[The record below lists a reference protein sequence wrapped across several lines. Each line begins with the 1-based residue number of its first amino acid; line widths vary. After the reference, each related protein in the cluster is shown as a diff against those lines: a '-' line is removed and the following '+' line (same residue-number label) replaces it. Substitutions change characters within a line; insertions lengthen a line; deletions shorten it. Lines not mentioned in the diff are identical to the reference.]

1 MAFKSGFIKSR
12 FYNALG
18 LLFILIFFG
27 SAGFV
32 YIADYGW
39 VNALYM
45 TVITISTVGF
55 KEVEPLDAESKIF
68 TIFLIITSITLFG
81 YIISVITD
89 YIANNKFIEELKFKQ
104 VQKKI
109 HRLENH
115 TIVCGFGRNGKQA
128 MARLKSYKQNC
139 VIVESDPELIED
151 IERDGEMLYIRGD
164 ATSDEVLLSAGIE
177 RASSLITTL
186 PSDADNLYVVL
197 SARQLNDNCTI
208 VSRASVD
215 TSNRKLKVA
224 GADNVIM
231 PDKIGGAHMASLVI
245 TPDVIEFIDRL
256 SIEGESS
263 SNIEELVIENL
274 PEKYTNKSILDL
286 DLRKR
291 TGCTV
296 IGFKT
301 PDKEYIINPDATTI
315 LVPKSKLIV
324 IGRPEEIQKL
334 NKLF

>member
-1 MAFKSGFIKSR
+1 MS
-12 FYNALG
+12 
-18 LLFILIFFG
+18 LLFLIILVG
-27 SAGFV
+27 TVGFV
-32 YIADYGW
+32 YNAEYSW

-55 KEVEPLDAESKIF
+55 KEVQPLDVDAKIF
-68 TIFLIITSITLFG
+68 TIFLIITSITIFG
-81 YIISVITD
+81 YIVSVITD

-109 HRLENH
+109 QRLENH

-128 MARLKSYKQNC
+128 MARLKSYKRGC
-139 VIVESDPELIED
+139 VIIESDPELIEE
-151 IERDGEMLYIRGD
+151 IELDGEMLYIRGD
-164 ATSDEVLLSAGIE
+164 ATSDEVLLSAGID

-197 SARQLNDNCTI
+197 SARQLNGECTI
-208 VSRASVD
+208 VSRASID

-231 PDKIGGAHMASLVI
+231 PDKIGGAHMASLVV
-245 TPDVIEFIDRL
+245 TPDIIEFIDRL

-274 PEKYTNKSILDL
+274 PNEYKNKSIFDL

-301 PDKEYIINPDATTI
+301 PGKEYIINPDASTK

-324 IGRPEEIQKL
+324 IGNPEEIQKL
-334 NKLF
+334 HKLF

>member
-1 MAFKSGFIKSR
+1 MIFI
-12 FYNALG
+12 G
-18 LLFILIFFG
+18 T
-27 SAGFV
+27 AGFV
-32 YIADYGW
+32 LIAEYGL

-55 KEVEPLDAESKIF
+55 KEVEPLDADAKIF

-89 YIANNKFIEELKFKQ
+89 YISNNKFIEELKIKQ

-109 HRLENH
+109 QRLQNH

-128 MARLKSYKQNC
+128 MARLRSYKTGC
-139 VIVESDPELIED
+139 VIIENDPELIDE
-151 IERDGEMLYIRGD
+151 IEADGEMLYVRGD
-164 ATSDEVLLSAGIE
+164 ATDDEALYAAGIE

-197 SARQLNDNCTI
+197 SARQLNAKCTI

-215 TSNRKLKVA
+215 TSYKKLKVA

-231 PDKIGGAHMASLVI
+231 PDKLGGAHMASLVM
-245 TPDVIEFIDRL
+245 TPDIMEFIDRL
-256 SIEGESS
+256 SIEGESR
-263 SNIEELVIENL
+263 SNIEELIIEDL
-274 PEKYTNKSILDL
+274 PEEYTNKSIFDL
-286 DLRKR
+286 ELRKR

-301 PDKEYIINPDATTI
+301 PEKVYIINPDASTK

-324 IGRPEEIQKL
+324 IGRPDEIQKL
-334 NKLF
+334 HKLF

>member
-1 MAFKSGFIKSR
+1 
-12 FYNALG
+12 
-18 LLFILIFFG
+18 
-27 SAGFV
+27 V
-32 YIADYGW
+32 
-39 VNALYM
+39 
-45 TVITISTVGF
+45 
-55 KEVEPLDAESKIF
+55 
-68 TIFLIITSITLFG
+68 
-81 YIISVITD
+81 
-89 YIANNKFIEELKFKQ
+89 
-104 VQKKI
+104 
-109 HRLENH
+109 
-115 TIVCGFGRNGKQA
+115 
-128 MARLKSYKQNC
+128 
-139 VIVESDPELIED
+139 
-151 IERDGEMLYIRGD
+151 YIRGD
-164 ATSDEVLLSAGIE
+164 ATSDEVLLAAGIE

-197 SARQLNDNCTI
+197 SARQLNDRCTI
-208 VSRASVD
+208 VSRASID
-215 TSNRKLKVA
+215 TSNKKLKVA

-231 PDKIGGAHMASLVI
+231 PDKIGGAHMASLVV
-245 TPDVIEFIDRL
+245 TPDIIEFIDRL

-274 PEKYTNKSILDL
+274 PIEYTNKSILDL

-301 PDKEYIINPDATTI
+301 PDKEYIVNPDASTK

>member
-1 MAFKSGFIKSR
+1 MS
-12 FYNALG
+12 
-18 LLFILIFFG
+18 LLFLIILVG
-27 SAGFV
+27 TVGFV
-32 YIADYGW
+32 YIAEYSW

-55 KEVEPLDAESKIF
+55 KEVQPLDVDAKIF
-68 TIFLIITSITLFG
+68 TIFLIITSITIFG
-81 YIISVITD
+81 YIVSVITD

-109 HRLENH
+109 QRLENH

-128 MARLKSYKQNC
+128 MARLKSYKRGC
-139 VIVESDPELIED
+139 VIIESDPELIEE
-151 IERDGEMLYIRGD
+151 IELDGEMLYIRGD
-164 ATSDEVLLSAGIE
+164 ATSDEVLLSAGID

-197 SARQLNDNCTI
+197 SARQLNGECTI
-208 VSRASVD
+208 VSRASID

-231 PDKIGGAHMASLVI
+231 PDKIGGAHMASLVV
-245 TPDVIEFIDRL
+245 TPDIIEFIDRL

-274 PEKYTNKSILDL
+274 PNEYKNKSIFDL

-301 PDKEYIINPDATTI
+301 PGKEYIINPDASTK

-324 IGRPEEIQKL
+324 IGNPEEIQKL
-334 NKLF
+334 HKLF

>member
-1 MAFKSGFIKSR
+1 MALLFLLIFIGTGGFIT
-12 FYNALG
+12 
-18 LLFILIFFG
+18 
-27 SAGFV
+27 
-32 YIADYGW
+32 IADYEF

-55 KEVEPLDAESKIF
+55 KEVEPLDQGSKIF

-104 VQKKI
+104 VEKKI
-109 HRLENH
+109 QRLENH

-128 MARLKSYKQNC
+128 MARLGSYKRGS
-139 VIVESDPELIED
+139 VIIESDPDLIEE
-151 IERDGEMLYIRGD
+151 IELGGEMLYVRGD
-164 ATSDEVLLSAGIE
+164 ATNDEVLLAAGIK

-197 SARQLNDNCTI
+197 SARQLNSECTI
-208 VSRASVD
+208 VSRASID
-215 TSNRKLKVA
+215 TSYKKLKVA

-231 PDKIGGAHMASLVI
+231 PDMIGGAHMASLVV

-263 SNIEELVIENL
+263 SNIEELIIEDL
-274 PEKYTNKSILDL
+274 PEEYTNKSILDL

-301 PDKEYIINPDATTI
+301 PDKEYIINPDASTI
-315 LVPKSKLIV
+315 LEPKSKLIV